1 MIRVLCVV
9 RGSALKQLSKR
20 HTKHTKQNANRR
32 GIGHYN
38 LTDFVICTGSHN
50 ILSKPYGKGKAV
62 NLDKAPIDP
71 DIRTPRLSAKHTNR
85 LTIIGIILT
94 IGGGALFSYFVYA
107 VGVTEIASN
116 IDRFGFAGF
125 AAILGIYFLRI
136 CARAGAWT
144 LSVYE
149 PYTLR
154 MRDTVPAVI
163 IGEAMSSMIPLGILI
178 SGTTKAVAVRKRVPL
193 VVGLSSVAT
202 ENLFYSFVTSV
213 FLVLGA
219 FTFVRSFELEEGW
232 VLTIDI
238 LIAVICAVVVLL
250 VVLVV
255 KQWHFAS
262 EICEW
267 IYRKGFAVGLLEHGR
282 LQVRLFE
289 NFIYGFYR
297 RYPKR
302 FLPICLIEA
311 AFHLLGIVEVWFILS
326 RIASADL
333 LSAFLLE
340 SVSRLITIVFKLIPF
355 VIGVDEAGAQFVGET
370 LALAAGIGVTLAVI
384 RKGRILFWTAI
395 GLLLIVKRGLSI
407 RGMAEVEST
416 QP

>member
-1 MIRVLCVV
+1 MNFE
-9 RGSALKQLSKR
+9 Q
-20 HTKHTKQNANRR
+20 
-32 GIGHYN
+32 
-38 LTDFVICTGSHN
+38 
-50 ILSKPYGKGKAV
+50 
-62 NLDKAPIDP
+62 APIDS

-85 LTIIGIILT
+85 LTILGIILT
-94 IGGGALFSYFVYA
+94 IGGIALFSYSVYA
-107 VGVTEIASN
+107 VGVGEIVAN

-125 AAILGIYFLRI
+125 AVILGVYFLRI
-136 CARAGAWT
+136 CARGAAWK

-154 MRDTVPAVI
+154 MKDTIPAVI

-178 SGTTKAVAVRKRVPL
+178 SGTTKAVAVRKRIPF

-213 FLVLGA
+213 FLILGA
-219 FTFVRSFELEEGW
+219 FTLLRSFELDEGW
-232 VLTIDI
+232 VWTIDV
-238 LIAVICAVVVLL
+238 LIAVIIAVVVFLVLL
-250 VVLVV
+250 VI

-262 EICEW
+262 ETCGW
-267 IYRKGFAVGLLEHGR
+267 LYRKGIATGVLEHGR

-311 AFHLLGIVEVWFILS
+311 VFHLLGIFEVWFILS
-326 RIASADL
+326 RISSPDL

-355 VIGVDEAGAQFVGET
+355 VIGVDEAGAQFVAET
-370 LALAAGIGVTLAVI
+370 VGIGAGIGVTLAVI

-395 GLLLIVKRGLSI
+395 GLLLIIKRGLSVRAMSKI
-407 RGMAEVEST
+407 DAK
-416 QP
+416 

>member
-1 MIRVLCVV
+1 M
-9 RGSALKQLSKR
+9 
-20 HTKHTKQNANRR
+20 
-32 GIGHYN
+32 
-38 LTDFVICTGSHN
+38 
-50 ILSKPYGKGKAV
+50 
-62 NLDKAPIDP
+62 NLDQAPIDP
-71 DIRTPRLSAKHTNR
+71 NIHTPRLTAKQTNR

-94 IGGGALFSYFVYA
+94 LGGVALFSYFVYS
-107 VGVTEIASN
+107 VGVTEILAN

-125 AAILGIYFLRI
+125 AVILGIYFLRI
-136 CARAGAWT
+136 CSRAGAWS

-149 PYTLR
+149 PYSLR
-154 MRDTVPAVI
+154 MKDTVPAVI

-178 SGTTKAVAVRKRVPL
+178 SGTTKAVAVRKRAPL

-202 ENLFYSFVTSV
+202 ENLFYSFVTSI
-213 FLVLGA
+213 FLILGA
-219 FTFVRSFELEEGW
+219 ATLVRTFELDDGW

-238 LIAVICAVVVLL
+238 LIAVICSVVVLL
-250 VVLVV
+250 VLLVV

-262 EICEW
+262 ETCEW
-267 IYRKGFAVGLLEHGR
+267 LYRRGILTGLLEHGR

-311 AFHLLGIVEVWFILS
+311 AFHLLGVLEVWFILS
-326 RIASADL
+326 RIASPDL

-355 VIGVDEAGAQFVGET
+355 VIGVDEAGAQFVGDT
-370 LALAAGIGVTLAVI
+370 VAIGVGIGVTLAVI
-384 RKGRILFWTAI
+384 RKGRILFWTGI
-395 GLLLIVKRGLSI
+395 GLLLIIKRGLSVRAI
-407 RGMAEVEST
+407 SKIEA
-416 QP
+416 